1 MALILMNCIFKMLEK
16 KDPEVSPYFWYKIRQ
31 LTFGMKIIKE
41 IYIFFFLL
49 CLGYFETN
57 QSQEFGHR

>member
-1 MALILMNCIFKMLEK
+1 MNCIFKMLEK

-41 IYIFFFLL
+41 IYIFFLL

-57 QSQEFGHR
+57 QSQEFGHG

>member
-1 MALILMNCIFKMLEK
+1 MLEK

-31 LTFGMKIIKE
+31 LTFGMKIME
-41 IYIFFFLL
+41 IYLFLL